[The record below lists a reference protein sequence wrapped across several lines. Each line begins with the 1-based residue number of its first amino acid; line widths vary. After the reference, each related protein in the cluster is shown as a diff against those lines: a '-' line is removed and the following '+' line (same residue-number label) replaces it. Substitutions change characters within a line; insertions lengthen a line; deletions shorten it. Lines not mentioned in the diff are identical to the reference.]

1 MARHFEITELRSSIR
16 SSVGEDLPVWARILI
31 SFVPAVAAFSLGHAL
46 LGNWSWIVAFCVAA
60 IAFVTA
66 KGSRADLDVT
76 NVEFV
81 TRGNIGRR
89 GSRTTRVVCTG
100 DVRGLEFRD
109 TAGQRSGLYA
119 LTARSSQC
127 ILPFVD
133 YSEAMQ
139 VIRAIQKKFPGL
151 AETWQVEAGAGEHFL
166 TLGLG
171 KGK

>member
-16 SSVGEDLPVWARILI
+16 ISVGEDLPVWGRILAGFI
-31 SFVPAVAAFSLGHAL
+31 AAAAAFSLSRAL
-46 LGNWSWIVAFCVAA
+46 LGNWSWIVAFC
-60 IAFVTA
+60 IAVVVLVTA
-66 KGSRADLDVT
+66 RGSRADLDVT

-100 DVRGLEFRD
+100 NVRGLEFRD
-109 TAGQRSGLYA
+109 TIGQRSGLYA
-119 LTARSSQC
+119 LTVRSSQC
-127 ILPFVD
+127 ILPFVG
-133 YSEAMQ
+133 YSEAVD

-151 AETWQVEAGAGEHFL
+151 AETWQVEAGVSEHFH